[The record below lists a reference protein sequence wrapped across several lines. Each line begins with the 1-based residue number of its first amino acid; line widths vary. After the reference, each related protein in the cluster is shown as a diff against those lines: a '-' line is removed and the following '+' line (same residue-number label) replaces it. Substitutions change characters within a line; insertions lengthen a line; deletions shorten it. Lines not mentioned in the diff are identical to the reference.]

1 MTEETIPMDRLAKVY
16 VKIRDKISELT
27 RDYETQVESLKASQA
42 QVATTMKDQL
52 RAAGMLS
59 SKTEYGTVSLIT
71 KTRYYAQDWDAMK
84 TFIKEHD
91 AVDLLEKR
99 IAQKN
104 MQQFL
109 EENPGVVP
117 TGLNTVSEIEVS
129 VRKPTK

>member
-27 RDYETQVESLKASQA
+27 RDDESQVETLKASQA
-42 QVATTMKDQL
+42 QVANTMKDQL